1 MSKKDKILKMYYDE
15 QLKQND
21 IANKLNVSQSYISQ
35 IIKKDKR
42 YITNKENKHQ
52 VSMIK
57 KANYNKEYYKTYKRA
72 KKDDDSYRALQAQLV
87 RDSAELSYKND
98 NYLSNLA
105 FVKWN
110 RSIYNYDKHSSD
122 LILNKNINI
131 SIDVPKRVSNR
142 INPNTRR
149 VIC

>member
-72 KKDDDSYRALQAQLV
+72 KKMMILI
-87 RDSAELSYKND
+87 EHYKHN
-98 NYLSNLA
+98 
-105 FVKWN
+105 
-110 RSIYNYDKHSSD
+110 
-122 LILNKNINI
+122 
-131 SIDVPKRVSNR
+131 
-142 INPNTRR
+142 
-149 VIC
+149 

>member
-72 KKDDDSYRALQAQLV
+72 KKDDDSYRALQ
-87 RDSAELSYKND
+87 DCYES
-98 NYLSNLA
+98 
-105 FVKWN
+105 
-110 RSIYNYDKHSSD
+110 
-122 LILNKNINI
+122 
-131 SIDVPKRVSNR
+131 
-142 INPNTRR
+142 
-149 VIC
+149 

>member
-1 MSKKDKILKMYYDE
+1 
-15 QLKQND
+15 
-21 IANKLNVSQSYISQ
+21 
-35 IIKKDKR
+35 
-42 YITNKENKHQ
+42 
-52 VSMIK
+52 MIK

-98 NYLSNLA
+98 NYISNLA